1 MIPYSVVHA
10 ARSSHLPIRFQR
22 YHVLEWGHASSRH
35 PPLVLTHGW
44 MDIGASYQF
53 LVDAFSPAFLAD
65 RLVIAPD
72 WRGFGQTT
80 GPACDH
86 YVFPD
91 YLGDLDALLNHYAP
105 DRPVDLVGHSMGGN
119 VVMMYAGTRPGR
131 IHRLVNLEG
140 FGSPATQ
147 PEQAPGRYVQW
158 LDEIAAL
165 ARGEKELQTYA
176 DVGRVAARLRKTNP
190 RLPADKADWLA
201 HQWAEPKPQADGS
214 TRWVIRGAA
223 AHRVVSAQLF
233 RVDEMRALYAA
244 ITAPTLMVVSSNN
257 QMAHWWQGR
266 YTLDEFKQRIQAVPD
281 LRMERLADCG
291 HMLHHDQPEALAR
304 LMEGF
309 LGGS

>member
-1 MIPYSVVHA
+1 
-10 ARSSHLPIRFQR
+10 
-22 YHVLEWGHASSRH
+22 
-35 PPLVLTHGW
+35 

-53 LVDAFSPAFLAD
+53 LVDAFSAEFLAD
-65 RLVIAPD
+65 RLVIVPD

-105 DRPVDLVGHSMGGN
+105 DRAVDLVGHSMGGN
-119 VVMMYAGTRPGR
+119 VVMMYAGTRPER

-140 FGSPATQ
+140 FGSPATR
-147 PEQAPGRYVQW
+147 PEQAPKRYAQW

-176 DVGRVAARLRKTNP
+176 DASRVADRLRKTNP
-190 RLPADKADWLA
+190 RLPLDKSEWLA
-201 HQWAEPKPQADGS
+201 RQWAEPRPQADGS

-223 AHRVVSAQLF
+223 AHRIVSAQLF
-233 RVDEMRALYAA
+233 RVDEMLALYAA
-244 ITAPTLMVVSSNN
+244 ITAPTLMVVASDN
-257 QMAHWWQGR
+257 QLGRWWQGR
-266 YTLDEFKQRIQAVPD
+266 YTLDEFQQRIKAVHD
-281 LRMERLADCG
+281 LRLERLAGCG

-309 LGGS
+309 LTSS

>member
-1 MIPYSVVHA
+1 MTPYSVVRA
-10 ARSSHLPIRFQR
+10 ARSFHLPIRFQR
-22 YHVLEWGHASSRH
+22 YHVLEWGHASSRQ

-53 LVDAFSPAFLAD
+53 LVDAFSPEFLAD

-91 YLGDLDALLNHYAP
+91 YLGDLDALLDHYAP

-119 VVMMYAGTRPGR
+119 VVMMYAGARPGR
-131 IHRLVNLEG
+131 IHMLVNLEG

-147 PEQAPGRYVQW
+147 PEQAPKRYAQW

-190 RLPADKADWLA
+190 RLPLDKSEWLA

-214 TRWVIRGAA
+214 THWVIRGAA
-223 AHRVVSAQLF
+223 AHRIVSAQLF
-233 RVDEMRALYAA
+233 HVDEMRALYAA
-244 ITAPTLMVVSSNN
+244 ITAPTLMVVSSDN

-266 YTLDEFKQRIQAVPD
+266 YTLDEFKQRIQAVRD

-309 LGGS
+309 LSGS